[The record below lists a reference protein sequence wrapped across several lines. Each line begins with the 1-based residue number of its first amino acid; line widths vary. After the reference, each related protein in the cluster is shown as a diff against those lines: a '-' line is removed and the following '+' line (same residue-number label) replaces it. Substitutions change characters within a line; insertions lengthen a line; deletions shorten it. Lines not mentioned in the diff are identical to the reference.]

1 MDSKVLEKVIDK
13 LISNLVVPTLEAEID
28 YNLSYHDHY
37 KKFILEVTVYV
48 DVRKMF
54 QGFKTYDPEYMN
66 DVYELEDSLDSVA
79 KYTGMGMDKMSINI
93 YVEYLND
100 EFVDE
105 EALRLQNKLINRL
118 VSERGVDRDVLK
130 NFWVAVHKTEE
141 TSPHFKLEVG
151 MPNTTKLTESGI
163 SIDDIEDMLHEEL
176 KFPDYFPALHD
187 MYLDDVDYWWDY

>member
-1 MDSKVLEKVIDK
+1 MNVEVLEKVIDK
-13 LISNLVVPTLEAEID
+13 LISNLVIPDLEAKID
-28 YNLSYHDHY
+28 YDLRYYDHY
-37 KKFILEVTVYV
+37 KKFFLEVTVYV

-66 DVYELEDSLDSVA
+66 DIYELEDNVDGIA
-79 KYTGMGMDKMSINI
+79 KYTGMGMDKMSINV

-100 EFVDE
+100 EFVDD
-105 EALRLQNKLINRL
+105 EAIRLENKLINRL
-118 VSERGVDRDVLK
+118 VSEKGVDRDVLN

-151 MPNTTKLTESGI
+151 MSDTTKLTESGI
-163 SIDDIEDMLHEEL
+163 SIDDIENMLHEEL
-176 KFPDYFPALHD
+176 KTPDNFPALHD